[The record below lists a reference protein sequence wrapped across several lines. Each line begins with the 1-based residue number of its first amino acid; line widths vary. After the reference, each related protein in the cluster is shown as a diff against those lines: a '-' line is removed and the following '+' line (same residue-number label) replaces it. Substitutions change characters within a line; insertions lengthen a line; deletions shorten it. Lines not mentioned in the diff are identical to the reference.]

1 MVVVAEASHVLAMLA
16 HQERRAIES
25 SSDKP
30 EIVFDSKKTFLIMSF
45 ASFLADK

>member
-1 MVVVAEASHVLAMLA
+1 MICPGDVGTSGE
-16 HQERRAIES
+16 EGNIES

-30 EIVFDSKKTFLIMSF
+30 EIVFDSKKTFLIISF